1 MNTDRYEQQTRRERG
16 SATRG
21 EDTAYRS
28 PVAATRLQVRGAADR
43 LEQLRELDG
52 QIMQNADDLTRR
64 IQRREKPAA
73 LSVIA
78 NLLRSMFER
87 RAYLLGEL
95 NKAGISEAEAYREIR
110 KPR

>member
-1 MNTDRYEQQTRRERG
+1 MPTITDRYEQPQRG
-16 SATRG
+16 SNP
-21 EDTAYRS
+21 S
-28 PVAATRLQVRGAADR
+28 VSKADR

-78 NLLRSMFER
+78 NLLRSMFDR
-87 RAYLLGEL
+87 RAYMLTEL
-95 NKAGISEAEAYREIR
+95 KKAGVSEAEAYREIN
-110 KPR
+110 KPCGLRNTDQALT

>member
-1 MNTDRYEQQTRRERG
+1 MNTDRY
-16 SATRG
+16 SM
-21 EDTAYRS
+21 
-28 PVAATRLQVRGAADR
+28 R

-52 QIMQNADDLTRR
+52 QIMRNADDLTRR

-95 NKAGISEAEAYREIR
+95 NKAGISEAEAYREMK
-110 KPR
+110 KPCGSKSIDTNTD